1 MEKTQNIYK
10 ILDLIQED
18 QRQLDRTI
26 ADLKRHKKATGF
38 IKIVEKTTPFT
49 GVFKGDMFPFGQ
61 GWGLKPHPRSRACHG
76 CEAQGGM
83 RVY

>member
-1 MEKTQNIYK
+1 MEKAQNIYK

-38 IKIVEKTTPFT
+38 IKCQQPTLNPILNHVMAHCLQRLHQKKKV
-49 GVFKGDMFPFGQ
+49 GVA
-61 GWGLKPHPRSRACHG
+61 LN
-76 CEAQGGM
+76 
-83 RVY
+83 